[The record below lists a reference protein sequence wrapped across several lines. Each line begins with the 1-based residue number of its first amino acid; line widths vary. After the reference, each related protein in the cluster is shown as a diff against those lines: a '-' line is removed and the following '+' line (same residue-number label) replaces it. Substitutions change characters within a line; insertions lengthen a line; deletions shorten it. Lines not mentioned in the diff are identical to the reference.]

1 MCQKQKL
8 ENGHYNLLFS
18 HPEAFISCKY
28 GRDLML
34 GKIYQDNVCAVVVD
48 EDHCILEWLVIIS
61 KNKLGK
67 HWDCP
72 TV

>member
-1 MCQKQKL
+1 
-8 ENGHYNLLFS
+8 
-18 HPEAFISCKY
+18 
-28 GRDLML
+28 ML